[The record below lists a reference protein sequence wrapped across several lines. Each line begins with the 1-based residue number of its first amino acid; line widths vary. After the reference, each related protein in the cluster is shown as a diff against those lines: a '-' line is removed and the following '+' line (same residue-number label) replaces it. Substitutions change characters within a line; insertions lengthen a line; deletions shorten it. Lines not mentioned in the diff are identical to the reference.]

1 LGNFLETVESIANK
15 AFELIV
21 LLEVE
26 KASNEVLTKFDI
38 LRLWVLLDP
47 LLRDC
52 LLNDVVGEGI

>member
-1 LGNFLETVESIANK
+1 
-15 AFELIV
+15 V